1 MRFLLYTKIVILT
14 FLIGIGGILQAQD
27 DTDDGVKFDIKAIK
41 LNKETRTLDIDLY
54 AVQNNRPIKLD
65 ATNITI
71 EEIKNKI
78 YKDFTDYISDIKSME
93 EIVTEVND
101 QVSILFLIDLS
112 GSMRGEKVETAKT
125 AIRNTLKNTKF
136 PPGTNVFL
144 STFHD
149 DVMPSV
155 SQSWEVN
162 GENLEELLARE
173 VKIDQFPYGKET
185 DLYRAM
191 ISKIDEFSP
200 RIGKKAIILLS
211 DGENSIKTPKGKWNF
226 IYDPSNPDR
235 IEPFTAEDVYNKLA
249 QVDSSFLI
257 FPVGLG
263 NEVDVPF
270 LNQIVDITPDTM
282 DAASFADSPAQL
294 DALFTSVVSEFAANY
309 KIKVQPPPD
318 RAIFNGS
325 VRNLAVIWKE
335 TGKQAERSYQFGTQN
350 APIDLRSKPPTPL
363 IHWINLFLGGLIV
376 VFGVLA
382 ILVLIVP
389 YFRKKNF
396 REKYVKKYTKEGN
409 LKKSDPITLEPF
421 ETGDWVVDC
430 CKTMMDLDTWEHN
443 GNQCVNYPGCLN
455 DAKPCEGR
463 GGNTGHEKFF
473 SQKGIYRKLNWFWF
487 GALGGLIAWFFY
499 AIFQNIDMSWF
510 ANGLD
515 KIVNTSLVKSPLVGL
530 GAFENISQNMD
541 TLSYQ
546 LLDGIGLG
554 FGLCFSLALVEEMGQ
569 ARKISLGRILLRTFL
584 GMLLALVVFSIG
596 FFLQYSILPSAYIT
610 GLLTWVVFGLVIGVV
625 LSVKSTIYLGKGI
638 LGGLIAG
645 FVAFHLYY
653 GVTTL
658 DHDLWPLAKLVGFIL
673 LGGILGVIIV
683 AVVSR
688 YEDFELEY
696 VEPAKYRKINPISKW
711 LKAGMDIF
719 LGTDSSCYVYVSWN
733 DPAVQPQHALL
744 SYNTKK
750 NLVFIEPQAETLIN
764 NKVIPLD
771 AKTELQDGDLIQP
784 GRNSVTRMRF
794 KVKKPPSRSGGSSS
808 SGNGTAKNVNPFK
821 KQPEKRKMKIT
832 KRED

>member
-1 MRFLLYTKIVILT
+1 MRFLLYIK
-14 FLIGIGGILQAQD
+14 IGILFIILWSNGSVVAQN
-27 DTDDGVKFDIKAIK
+27 VKFDIKAIK

-54 AVQNNRPIKLD
+54 AVKNNSPILLD
-65 ATNITI
+65 ATKILI
-71 EEIKNKI
+71 EETREKI
-78 YKDFTDYISDIKSME
+78 YRDFTEEISDITPM
-93 EIVTEVND
+93 D
-101 QVSILFLIDLS
+101 QVKTELHEQVTILFLIDLS
-112 GSMRGEKVETAKT
+112 GSMRGEKVETAKS
-125 AIRNTLKNTKF
+125 AIRNTLSNTKF
-136 PPGTNVFL
+136 PPGTKVFL

-149 DVMPSV
+149 DIFPSE
-155 SQSWEVN
+155 STSWEVT
-162 GENLEELLARE
+162 GDNLEGLLKDN
-173 VKIDQFPYGKET
+173 VFIDPFPYGKET

-191 ISKIDEFSP
+191 ITKIDEYSS

-211 DGENSIKTPKGKWNF
+211 DGENSIVTSKGIMN
-226 IYDPSNPDR
+226 YVYSPDNPNR
-235 IEPFTAEDVYNKLA
+235 IDPFTAEDVYNKLQQA
-249 QVDSSFLI
+249 DSSLLI

-270 LNQIVDITPDTM
+270 LNKMTAITPDTM
-282 DAASFADSPAQL
+282 DAASFTDSPTQL
-294 DALFTSVVSEFAANY
+294 GALFTNVVSEFAANY
-309 KIKVQPPPD
+309 KIKVQPPQD
-318 RAIFNGS
+318 RAIFNGT
-325 VRNLAVIWKE
+325 VRNLEVIWQSGDTAYSAVK
-335 TGKQAERSYQFGTQN
+335 SYQFGTQN

-389 YFRKKNF
+389 FFRKKNF
-396 REKYVKKYTKEGN
+396 REKFVKQYAKEGN

-421 ETGDWVVDC
+421 ENGDWIVDC
-430 CKTMMDLDTWEHN
+430 CKTMMALDTWEHN

-487 GALGGLIAWFFY
+487 GALGGLIAWFLY
-499 AIFQNIDMSWF
+499 AIFQNINMDWF
-510 ANGLD
+510 AGALESL
-515 KIVNTSLVKSPLVGL
+515 VNTSLIKTPLQGL
-530 GAFENISQNMD
+530 GAFDNISQNMD

-546 LLDGIGLG
+546 VLDGIGLG

-569 ARKISLGRILLRTFL
+569 ARKISIGRILLRTFL
-584 GMLLALVVFSIG
+584 GMMLALIVFTIG
-596 FFLQYSILPSAYIT
+596 FLIQYSILPNAYVT
-610 GLLTWVVFGLVIGVV
+610 GLLTWTIFGLVIGVV
-625 LSVKSTIYLGKGI
+625 LSIKSTINFGKGI

-719 LGTDSSCYVYVSWN
+719 LGTDSSCYVYVSWA
-733 DPAVQPQHALL
+733 DPAIQPQHALL
-744 SYNTKK
+744 SYDTKK
-750 NLVFIEPQAETLIN
+750 NLVYIEPQAETLIN

-771 AKTELQDGDLIQP
+771 QKTELQDGDLIQP
-784 GRNSVTRMRF
+784 GRNSVTKMRF
-794 KVKKPPSRSGGSSS
+794 KVKKPPKRSGNTSSS
-808 SGNGTAKNVNPFK
+808 DNGSAKKSNPFK
-821 KQPEKRKMKIT
+821 KQPEKRKIKIT